1 MARTILLFVVFA
13 VQFGNVEQASAC
25 LHCGH
30 AKACPTFSGFTG
42 KAFFQTDRP
51 LTLNQIE
58 QLLDS
63 KIEDPIIAREIRK
76 LGIAFRV
83 DAVLL
88 DGLLKRGVGAQT
100 RQALEQHEE
109 RAATAELFNEKN
121 AARRLTLSKEFLQR
135 FPRSS
140 ESARVAAEIR
150 KAELEI
156 FEESFRT
163 FSDAPSAAGLEQ
175 VLTLG
180 RDLLRRQPDRP
191 TVVQVASKLALATG
205 RGMIGNFYSDLEQS
219 RAFANR
225 ALELLESPAPPPGL
239 DQQTYNQLRTNN
251 LSLIYQSLGLYLL
264 RQPTPDAEQAISFL
278 TKAAE
283 LKGGPSASDPITYWL
298 RALARDMTYQQ
309 LNADYSA
316 LPKTQRTG
324 RQGQSLCAR
333 IETLFNQL
341 FADYT
346 QVLTLSG
353 RTASSQLNEQAVEAL
368 RLLAT
373 GERHC
378 QGGRGGLVDEWP
390 GEEKRAAL
398 VIGVEDHLD
407 KQVGKFNYAASDAR
421 AVAAALVRNGGFRR
435 ENVTL
440 LATGEAAER
449 QPLRSVILQQLAELP
464 NRVKK
469 DGQDGLLL
477 IYFAGPEFE
486 RNGKS
491 YLLAADSLT
500 GSEALLADTAISVE
514 RLKEMIRA
522 GGAAQVVLIFE
533 SFRRAPVSESLARL
547 LTFDVRKNDVT
558 AFASLLAAGV
568 GERAY
573 ESPSKKQGVFTS
585 VFLEAIRGKAANK
598 ARGVTLEDLTK
609 YLRTAVPREAQRESA
624 ANTAQTPAVTVEGYE
639 AEDLAMFSP
648 DEGGRGA
655 EPAELARNAQT
666 IHVRSKTIYLN
677 PAQLEAELRKLPE
690 FQALKLRIVSE
701 AKDADLVAEIT
712 LPFLTWMWTFTVTPR
727 ESNAPLFAD
736 KLRELTVNT
745 AAPRLAKEIVT
756 RLQTL
761 RDSPRR

>member
-1 MARTILLFVVFA
+1 MARTILLLIVFA
-13 VQFGNVEQASAC
+13 IQLVNVGQ
-25 LHCGH
+25 

-76 LGIAFRV
+76 LGISFRV
-83 DAVLL
+83 DTAVL
-88 DGLLKRGVGAQT
+88 DELLKRGAGAQT

-109 RAATAELFNEKN
+109 RTATAELFNEKN
-121 AARRLTLSKEFLQR
+121 STRRLTLSKEFLQR

-150 KAELEI
+150 NAELEI
-156 FEESFRT
+156 FEETFRA
-163 FSDAPSAAGLEQ
+163 FSDAPNAAGLEQ

-180 RDLLRRQPDRP
+180 HDLLRRHSEKTVANRP
-191 TVVQVASKLALATG
+191 TVVKVASKLALATG

-239 DQQTYNQLRTNN
+239 DQQTYDQLRTNN

-264 RQPTPDAEQAISFL
+264 RQPTPDAEQAVNFL

-283 LKGGPSASDPITYWL
+283 LKGGPGASDPVTYWL
-298 RALARDMTYQQ
+298 RALTRDLIYQQ

-316 LPKTQRTG
+316 LSKVQRTG
-324 RQGQSLCAR
+324 RQGQTLCAR

-353 RTASSQLNEQAVEAL
+353 RTASSQLNEQAIEAL

-378 QGGRGGLVDEWP
+378 RGGRGGLVDEWP
-390 GEEKRAAL
+390 SEEKRAAL

-421 AVAAALVRNGGFRR
+421 AVLAALVRNGGFRR

-440 LATGEAAER
+440 LAAGEAAER

-477 IYFAGPEFE
+477 IYFAGHELE

-500 GSEALLADTAISVE
+500 GSDALLEDTAISVE

-522 GGAAQVVLIFE
+522 GGAAQVMLIVE
-533 SFRRAPVSESLARL
+533 SFRRAPVSENLARL
-547 LTFDVRKNDVT
+547 LTFDVRKNEVT

-585 VFLEAIRGKAANK
+585 VFLEAVRGKAANK
-598 ARGVTLEDLTK
+598 ARSVTLEDLTK
-609 YLRTAVPREAQRESA
+609 YLRAAVPREAQGESA
-624 ANTAQTPAVTVEGYE
+624 ANVAQTPSITVEGYE

-648 DEGGRGA
+648 DEGGRSA

-666 IHVRSKTIYLN
+666 IHIRSKTIYLN
-677 PAQLEAELRKLPE
+677 PALLEAELRKLPE
-690 FQALKLRIVSE
+690 FQALKLKIVNE

-736 KLRELTVNT
+736 KLRELTANT

-756 RLQTL
+756 RLQIL